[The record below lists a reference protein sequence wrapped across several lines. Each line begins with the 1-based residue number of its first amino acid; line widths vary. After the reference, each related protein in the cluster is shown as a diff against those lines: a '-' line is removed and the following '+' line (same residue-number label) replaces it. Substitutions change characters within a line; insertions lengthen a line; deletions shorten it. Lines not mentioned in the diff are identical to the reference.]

1 MMAVPRQTAA
11 MKKEHGF
18 TLIETLV
25 AVVLIVI
32 LSGIGLTGWRSWQAQ
47 QRLWQ
52 TALQVRHFLE
62 MLRDD
67 ANWHNRERLIVASRS
82 ADEWCLHTQ
91 DLQTGCAVDS
101 PYVIR
106 PVWPEVSLVEITPS
120 LGFYGL
126 RNTAWGGH
134 IRVGSSAGE
143 WRIVVS
149 GWGRIRMCQHAA
161 DESC

>member
-1 MMAVPRQTAA
+1 MTMLRQTAA
-11 MKKEHGF
+11 MKNEHGF
-18 TLIETLV
+18 TLIETMV
-25 AVVLIVI
+25 AVALIVI
-32 LSGIGLTGWRSWQAQ
+32 LSGIGITGWRTWQAQ

-67 ANWHNRERLIVASRS
+67 ANWHNRERLILASRS
-82 ADEWCLHTQ
+82 EDAWCLHTQ
-91 DLQTGCAVDS
+91 ELQTSCSIDS
-101 PYVIR
+101 PYLMR
-106 PVWPEVSLVEITPS
+106 PVWPEVNLVEITPL

-134 IRVGSSAGE
+134 IRVASDAGE

-149 GWGRIRMCQHAA
+149 GWGRIRMCQGAA

>member
-1 MMAVPRQTAA
+1 

-18 TLIETLV
+18 TLIETMV
-25 AVVLIVI
+25 AVVLIII
-32 LSGIGLTGWRSWQAQ
+32 LSGLGLSGWQSWQAQ

-67 ANWHNRERLIVASRS
+67 ANWHSRERLILAARTS
-82 ADEWCLHTQ
+82 DTWCLYAQAQQAHCPT
-91 DLQTGCAVDS
+91 DS
-101 PYVIR
+101 PYVMR
-106 PVWPEVSLVEITPS
+106 PLWPEVNLVEITPA

-134 IRVGSSAGE
+134 IRLGSEAGE

-149 GWGRIRMCQHAA
+149 GWGRIRMCQQAA
-161 DESC
+161 DGTC

>member
-1 MMAVPRQTAA
+1 MTAASRQTAA
-11 MKKEHGF
+11 MKNEHGF
-18 TLIETLV
+18 TLIETMV
-25 AVVLIVI
+25 AVALIVI
-32 LSGIGLTGWRSWQAQ
+32 LSGIGLTGWRNWQAQ

-52 TALQVRHFLE
+52 TALRVRHFLE

-67 ANWHNRERLIVASRS
+67 ANWHNQERLILASRS
-82 ADEWCLHTQ
+82 GDVWCLHTQ
-91 DLQTGCAVDS
+91 GLQTGCSVDS
-101 PYVIR
+101 PYLMR
-106 PVWPEVSLVEITPS
+106 PVWPEVNLVEITPS

-149 GWGRIRMCQHAA
+149 GWGRIRMCQYMA

>member
-1 MMAVPRQTAA
+1 MTMLRQTAA
-11 MKKEHGF
+11 MKNEHGF
-18 TLIETLV
+18 TLIETMV
-25 AVVLIVI
+25 AVALIGI
-32 LSGIGLTGWRSWQAQ
+32 LSGIGITGWRTWQAQ

-67 ANWHNRERLIVASRS
+67 ANWHNRERLILASRS
-82 ADEWCLHTQ
+82 EDAWCLHTQ
-91 DLQTGCAVDS
+91 ELQTSCSIDS
-101 PYVIR
+101 PYLMR
-106 PVWPEVSLVEITPS
+106 PVWPEVNLVEITPL

-134 IRVGSSAGE
+134 IRVASDAGE

-149 GWGRIRMCQHAA
+149 GWGRIRMCQGAA

>member
-1 MMAVPRQTAA
+1 
-11 MKKEHGF
+11 MKKERGF

-25 AVVLIVI
+25 AVTLVAI
-32 LSGIGLTGWRSWQAQ
+32 LSGAGLSGWHHWQAQ

-52 TALQVRHFLE
+52 TAVQVRQFLE

-67 ANWHNRERLIVASRS
+67 ANWHSREQVISTVRDAES
-82 ADEWCLHTQ
+82 WCLHTR
-91 DLQTGCAVDS
+91 LSEGCPVDS
-101 PYVIR
+101 PYILR
-106 PVWPEVSLVEITPS
+106 PVWPEVVLAEVTPS

-134 IRVGSSAGE
+134 IRVKSSAGE

-149 GWGRIRMCQHAA
+149 GWGRIRMCQQSS
-161 DESC
+161 DEAC

>member
-1 MMAVPRQTAA
+1 

-18 TLIETLV
+18 TLIETMV
-25 AVVLIVI
+25 AVALIVI
-32 LSGIGLTGWRSWQAQ
+32 LSGIGLTGWQSWQAQ

-67 ANWHNRERLIVASRS
+67 ANWHSRERLVQAVRLG
-82 ADEWCLHTQ
+82 DTWCLHALEQ
-91 DLQTGCAVDS
+91 QAGCTTDS
-101 PYVIR
+101 PYVMH

-134 IRVGSSAGE
+134 IQVASAAGE

-149 GWGRIRMCQHAA
+149 GWGRIRMCGQVAE
-161 DESC
+161 ESC

>member
-1 MMAVPRQTAA
+1 MTMLRQTAA
-11 MKKEHGF
+11 MKNEHGF
-18 TLIETLV
+18 TLIETMV
-25 AVVLIVI
+25 AVALIVI
-32 LSGIGLTGWRSWQAQ
+32 LSGIGITGWRTWQAQ

-67 ANWHNRERLIVASRS
+67 ANWHNQERLILASRS
-82 ADEWCLHTQ
+82 EDAWCLHTQ
-91 DLQTGCAVDS
+91 ELQTGCSIDS
-101 PYVIR
+101 PYLIR
-106 PVWPEVSLVEITPS
+106 PVWSEVNLVEITPS

-134 IRVGSSAGE
+134 IRVASEAGE

-149 GWGRIRMCQHAA
+149 GWGRIRMCQRAA

>member
-25 AVVLIVI
+25 AVALIVI

-67 ANWHNRERLIVASRS
+67 ANWHNREWLIVASRLG
-82 ADEWCLHTQ
+82 DDWCLHTQ

-101 PYVIR
+101 PYVMR
-106 PVWPEVSLVEITPS
+106 PVWPEVGLVEITPS

-134 IRVGSSAGE
+134 IRVGSRAGE